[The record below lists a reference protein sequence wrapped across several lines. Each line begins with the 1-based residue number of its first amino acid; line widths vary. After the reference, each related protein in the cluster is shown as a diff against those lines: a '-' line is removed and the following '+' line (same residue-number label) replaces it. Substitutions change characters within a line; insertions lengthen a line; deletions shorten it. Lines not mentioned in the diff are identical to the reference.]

1 MSTFFLNNILQLHYS
16 VISVS
21 RVTYYK
27 VCCNTQMVTVKLI
40 FFNLLSPLETSDV
53 NFAVSFMVLL
63 VRFMHLLVS
72 FALLLVNYAVLLVS
86 FALLLVNYTILL
98 VSFALLLVNY
108 AVLLVSFTFT
118 RELCCFTCE
127 FRTFTREFHALTHE
141 FHFFTSKSEN
151 KKQPALGCSLSA
163 LNYTH
168 HKSVGL
174 SLMSTVFRLVTARW
188 NPSSTDIS
196 GSSCS
201 MLTT

>member
-1 MSTFFLNNILQLHYS
+1 MIFLKNQ
-16 VISVS
+16 
-21 RVTYYK
+21 
-27 VCCNTQMVTVKLI
+27 
-40 FFNLLSPLETSDV
+40 LSPLDTSDV
-53 NFAVSFMVLL
+53 NYPVLL
-63 VRFMHLLVS
+63 VNSTFTCEFHAFIREFHAFTREFHAFTREFHAFTCELCC
-72 FALLLVNYAVLLVS
+72 FTREFHA
-86 FALLLVNYTILL
+86 FTRE
-98 VSFALLLVNY
+98 FR
-108 AVLLVSFTFT
+108 TFT
-118 RELCCFTCE
+118 RELCCFTREFHAFTREFHAFTRE
-127 FRTFTREFHALTHE
+127 FRTFTREFYFSTLSRVSA
-141 FHFFTSKSEN
+141 EN